1 MSFFNPN
8 QNMNSFPNDQIIPQ
22 NPIFNH
28 PNINNNLNNN
38 INRNNTDINIVNN
51 PMNLEAAQMSEEQKK
66 EIEVENDIRDRLKC
80 YICLSKVKKPKMC
93 KFCSRLSCSNCIN
106 SWLSTHNYCGIC
118 KKKSHIRRYG
128 FGTFR

>member
-1 MSFFNPN
+1 MNFFNPN

-51 PMNLEAAQMSEEQKK
+51 PMNLEAAQMSEE
-66 EIEVENDIRDRLKC
+66 
-80 YICLSKVKKPKMC
+80 KM
-93 KFCSRLSCSNCIN
+93 I
-106 SWLSTHNYCGIC
+106 
-118 KKKSHIRRYG
+118 
-128 FGTFR
+128 